1 MWDPSACKS
10 QLGQTHLPLV
20 LQTATPQPPRQPKN
34 MLPIGWSRLEP
45 LGGQCHDPGNL
56 KCNGGEE
63 GGMVLVPL
71 IVLHQE
77 AWLEDAWRRA
87 FQQEGLRAGPWLSGG
102 KQVVVKN
109 QTNKQVIYFILFLFF
124 KIFIGVSCFTMLCE
138 FLLYSKMNQLT

>member
-1 MWDPSACKS
+1 
-10 QLGQTHLPLV
+10 
-20 LQTATPQPPRQPKN
+20 
-34 MLPIGWSRLEP
+34 
-45 LGGQCHDPGNL
+45 
-56 KCNGGEE
+56 
-63 GGMVLVPL
+63 MVLVPL